1 VIASPILTRVYAPA
15 DFGVYG
21 AALSLITFLTVAS
34 SLRYERAIPLPDD
47 ESVAASL
54 VAACLLL
61 VVVTTILG
69 GVVLIAIGPEIAA
82 FLRAP
87 SLVPILW
94 VVVLAQV
101 GAGAYQVMNAWAVR
115 ARSYSEIAR
124 TRVSQSI
131 VTLAVQLGLGG
142 FGLVSGGLVIGDAVG
157 RSVGT
162 GPLAVRLWRSNSRA
176 VRSVTL
182 AGIKD
187 ALVRFR
193 RFGLL
198 VAPASLLNS
207 VSLQIPSIMLLALYG
222 PTVGGWYLLVQR
234 MGAIPASLVSVSVG
248 QVFLGEA
255 ARVAREEPSRLPTL
269 FRKTWRSL
277 VAIGAG
283 PMVALAVL
291 GPIVTPIVFGETW
304 RDAGPYLTI
313 LAPMLFLQFAIEP
326 VTAILVVLE
335 RQGVVIVGELI
346 RAGLMVSIWL
356 VAADRHL
363 TPLATV
369 GLISVAGSASYL
381 MYFVVSRRAAQRK
394 ESYRR
399 RERLGSDWGG

>member
-1 VIASPILTRVYAPA
+1 
-15 DFGVYG
+15 
-21 AALSLITFLTVAS
+21 
-34 SLRYERAIPLPDD
+34 
-47 ESVAASL
+47 
-54 VAACLLL
+54 
-61 VVVTTILG
+61 
-69 GVVLIAIGPEIAA
+69 
-82 FLRAP
+82 
-87 SLVPILW
+87 
-94 VVVLAQV
+94 
-101 GAGAYQVMNAWAVR
+101 MNAWAVR

-142 FGLVSGGLVIGDAVG
+142 FGLVSGGLVVGDAVG

-162 GPLAVRLWRSNSRA
+162 GRLAVRLWRSNSRA

-207 VSLQIPSIMLLALYG
+207 VSLQIPSIMLLALFG

-255 ARVAREEPSRLPTL
+255 ARVAREEPFRLPGL
-269 FRKTWRSL
+269 FRKSWRSL
-277 VAIGAG
+277 VAIGVG

-291 GPIVTPIVFGETW
+291 GPILTPIVFGETW

-335 RQGVVIVGELI
+335 RQGVVIIGELI
-346 RAGLMVSIWL
+346 RAGMMVSIWL

-369 GLISVAGSASYL
+369 GLISLAGSASYL
-381 MYFVVSRRAAQRK
+381 MYFVVSRRAAQRSG
-394 ESYRR
+394 SYRR
-399 RERLGSDWGG
+399 RQRPGSDWGG